1 MRTDILDLCK
11 FYESP
16 LGRRARASIEG
27 RLVEAWG
34 EAAGMRI
41 AGFGHA
47 SPYLGVFPKAE
58 RRLVLAPDAQG
69 AMRWPTEGRNLS
81 SLVPENGWPL
91 PDSSIDRLL
100 IVHGLE
106 EASDPQRLMREAWRV
121 LAPTGRL
128 IIVAAHRRG
137 LWSMVDTTPF
147 AAGRPW
153 LKRQLFKLLQ
163 GAMLKPL
170 FVTGALYFPPF
181 GARILL
187 RAADVW
193 ERAGAQLWS
202 GLGGVLMVEAGKELL
217 APVGRVQRATS
228 RALRPHA
235 VRPATAR
242 GALSRSRLDADGG

>member
-1 MRTDILDLCK
+1 MRTDILDLHK

-16 LGRRARASIEG
+16 LGKRARAAVEG

-34 EAAGMRI
+34 EAAGMRV

-47 SPYLGVFPKAE
+47 SPYLGAFPKAE
-58 RRLVLAPDAQG
+58 RTLVLAPDAQG
-69 AMRWPTEGRNLS
+69 AMRWPAEGRNLA
-81 SLVPENGWPL
+81 SLVPENCWPL

-106 EASDPQRLMREAWRV
+106 EASDPRRLMREVWRV
-121 LAPTGRL
+121 LAPTGRV
-128 IIVAAHRRG
+128 IVVAAHRRG
-137 LWSMVDTTPF
+137 MWSMVDTTPF

-153 LKRQLFKLLQ
+153 LKRQLFGLLQ
-163 GAMLKPL
+163 DAMLKPL
-170 FVTGALYFPPF
+170 FVAGALYFPPF
-181 GARILL
+181 GMPFLL

-193 ERAGAQLWS
+193 ERAGTQLWS

-217 APVGRVQRATS
+217 APVGRVQRARS
-228 RALRPHA
+228 PALRPQP

-242 GALSRSRLDADGG
+242 TGLAP